1 MRHARFAALIAG
13 AFLATAPAATA
24 AAATIA
30 VSEAYIRAPQPGS
43 QVASGYLHIANK
55 GTEAD
60 TLIAVRTAAA
70 AVAGVHEMKMDGPVM
85 QMRPVSAGVAVPG
98 GSELVLKP
106 GGLHIMLE
114 KLAKPLAPGAVVPVV
129 LTFAKAGDV
138 PVDFPV
144 LPLGQTP
151 EPGR

>member
-1 MRHARFAALIAG
+1 MRPIRFAALIAG
-13 AFLATAPAATA
+13 VLLATA
-24 AAATIA
+24 AAAAPAAGTIA

-60 TLIAVRTAAA
+60 TLVAVRTAAA
-70 AVAGVHEMKMDGPVM
+70 ATAAVHEMKMDGSVM
-85 QMRPVSAGVAVPG
+85 QMRAVTAGVAVPS
-98 GSELVLKP
+98 GSEVVLKP

-138 PVDFPV
+138 TVDFPV
-144 LPLGQTP
+144 LALGQSP
-151 EPGR
+151 DSGR